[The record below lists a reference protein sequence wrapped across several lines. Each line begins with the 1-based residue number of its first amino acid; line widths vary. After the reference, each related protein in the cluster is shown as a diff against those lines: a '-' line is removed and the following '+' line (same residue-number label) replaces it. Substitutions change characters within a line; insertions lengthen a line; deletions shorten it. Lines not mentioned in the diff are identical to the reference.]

1 MAGGLC
7 PLAHFLAVSPSLILF
22 KLEVGFFFVKKG
34 SEYVSF
40 CKPQLCGVKATIH
53 NTYPVFLAKIRGGP
67 DLAHGT

>member
-1 MAGGLC
+1 MPPGALSSSFPIPNIVQTRGR
-7 PLAHFLAVSPSLILF
+7 
-22 KLEVGFFFVKKG
+22 FFFVKKG

-53 NTYPVFLAKIRGGP
+53 NTYPVFLAKIRGGQ